1 MSDIKYLIQKE
12 LKRVFSDRK
21 LIFSLFILPAVLM
34 MGIMTLSSQL
44 SMKKENDINEHI
56 PEVYVINEPNG
67 FEEFVREQGI
77 NANIK
82 RLQSDAEVEGVK
94 LKIIEGDAELLYVF
108 ERGFLERVDNYQK
121 EAKKPIIEEYYNP
134 SKDYSV
140 KAQANFSA
148 ILMQLEHS
156 ILVKRLGSEEVLT
169 AFTISTTPILNEE
182 KATGE
187 LLGQLIPYFV
197 SVLIF
202 AGAMGLAIDAFA
214 GEKERGTLASML
226 LTPMKRRDMALGKI
240 ISLILLSGV
249 SATIYIV
256 VMIIGAPLMFG
267 ESEFSGLSISMSF
280 AQVVGLIVLLLS
292 MVFLYVAIISLASIL
307 AKNVRT
313 ASSYISPIYILIIVI
328 GLISM
333 LGGIDKPSLWMYLIP
348 FYGNSL
354 CITGIMSN
362 SISILEYGCN
372 LAETILFSILL
383 LAGVAKAFDSEK
395 IMFNA

>member
-1 MSDIKYLIQKE
+1 M
-12 LKRVFSDRK
+12 
-21 LIFSLFILPAVLM
+21 
-34 MGIMTLSSQL
+34 
-44 SMKKENDINEHI
+44 
-56 PEVYVINEPNG
+56 
-67 FEEFVREQGI
+67 
-77 NANIK
+77 
-82 RLQSDAEVEGVK
+82 
-94 LKIIEGDAELLYVF
+94 F

>member
-156 ILVKRLGSEEVLT
+156 ILVKRLGSADV
-169 AFTISTTPILNEE
+169 
-182 KATGE
+182 
-187 LLGQLIPYFV
+187 
-197 SVLIF
+197 
-202 AGAMGLAIDAFA
+202 
-214 GEKERGTLASML
+214 
-226 LTPMKRRDMALGKI
+226 
-240 ISLILLSGV
+240 
-249 SATIYIV
+249 
-256 VMIIGAPLMFG
+256 
-267 ESEFSGLSISMSF
+267 
-280 AQVVGLIVLLLS
+280 
-292 MVFLYVAIISLASIL
+292 
-307 AKNVRT
+307 
-313 ASSYISPIYILIIVI
+313 
-328 GLISM
+328 
-333 LGGIDKPSLWMYLIP
+333 
-348 FYGNSL
+348 
-354 CITGIMSN
+354 
-362 SISILEYGCN
+362 
-372 LAETILFSILL
+372 
-383 LAGVAKAFDSEK
+383 
-395 IMFNA
+395 